1 MERKFHLKDI
11 AMSEFQYVAFRAI
24 DAPVSKQNLKYMR
37 EQSTRAEIT
46 EWAFDNEYHFGDFH
60 GNAVEMLRLGY
71 DFHLH
76 YANFGIRKL
85 MIRVPELPAE
95 AKEYLIDEQLCF
107 TKDKRGQLSGI
118 LTLDLS
124 LEPGHLDDVWAPAEL
139 MEELLPLRGE
149 ILGGDLRPL
158 YLAHLA
164 IASDMNHDPAGESDG
179 PIPAGLNKLTPAQ
192 KAFADFYGI
201 DKALLSAAAQ
211 GAPPLAQ
218 RVQSRNDFDQW
229 LEGQPDEAKTTWLKR
244 LTEDDGQ
251 AVRAEIVSTYR
262 KSQKAAA
269 WPTAKLDRTIEEIL
283 EKAEQM
289 RR

>member
-1 MERKFHLKDI
+1 
-11 AMSEFQYVAFRAI
+11 MSEFQYVAFRAI
-24 DAPVSKQNLKYMR
+24 DAPVSKQNLKYMG
-37 EQSTRAEIT
+37 EQSTRAEIS
-46 EWAFDNEYHFGDFH
+46 EWAFVNEYHFGDFH
-60 GNAVEMLRLGY
+60 GNAVEMLRRGY

-85 MIRVPELPAE
+85 MIRIPALPAE

-118 LTLDLS
+118 LTFDLS
-124 LEPGHLDDVWAPAEL
+124 LEAGYLDDVWGPAEL
-139 MEELLPLRGE
+139 MEELLPLRAE
-149 ILGGDLRPL
+149 ILAGDLRPL

-179 PIPAGLNKLTPAQ
+179 PVPAGLNKLTPAQ
-192 KAFADFYGI
+192 KAFAEFYGI

-218 RVQSRNDFDQW
+218 RAPSKNDFDQW
-229 LEGQPDEAKTTWLKR
+229 LEGQPDNAKAMWLKR
-244 LTEDDGQ
+244 MTEDEGQ
-251 AVRAEIVSTYR
+251 AVRAEILSAYR
-262 KSQKAAA
+262 KSQKSPA
-269 WPTAKLDRTIEEIL
+269 WPTAKVDRTIEEIL
-283 EKAEQM
+283 EKAEQS